1 MHTGMRL
8 RIAHCSMIYK
18 KALRLSGKAQRQST
32 IGMIIDLHV
41 FKLTIT
47 RQPRD
52 IFSGQMVNLLSNDVG
67 RFDGA
72 VDWIHYLWIGPIQMI
87 IVMFILWKIVGPE
100 CCAGTVLCVALIPFQ
115 GKLRLHEDNFN
126 Y

>member
-32 IGMIIDLHV
+32 IGQ
-41 FKLTIT
+41 T
-47 RQPRD
+47 
-52 IFSGQMVNLLSNDVG
+52 VNLLSNDVG
-67 RFDGA
+67 RFDGS
-72 VDWIHYLWIGPIQMI
+72 VDWIHYLWIGPIQLI

-100 CCAGTVLCVALIPFQ
+100 CCAGIVLCVALIPLQ
-115 GKLRLHEDNFN
+115 GNLGLT
-126 Y
+126 